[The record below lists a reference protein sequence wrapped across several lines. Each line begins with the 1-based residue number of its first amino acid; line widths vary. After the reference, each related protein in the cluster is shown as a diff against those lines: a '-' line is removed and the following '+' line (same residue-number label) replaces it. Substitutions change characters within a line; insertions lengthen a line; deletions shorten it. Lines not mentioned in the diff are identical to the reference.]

1 MLLLVAGQT
10 DSAKEHHAVQSSPE
24 HSRVCLEA
32 TQRFWEERTGEH
44 VSDEDAR
51 EAIRNVSAFI
61 DLLAA
66 RGSAGVLRL
75 GTGSRQ
81 RCRSAR

>member
-1 MLLLVAGQT
+1 
-10 DSAKEHHAVQSSPE
+10 VQSSPE

-44 VSDEDAR
+44 LSDEDAR

-61 DLLAA
+61 DLLASWERA
-66 RGSAGVLRL
+66 NSTGAPAPEPEVLR
-75 GTGSRQ
+75 
-81 RCRSAR
+81 